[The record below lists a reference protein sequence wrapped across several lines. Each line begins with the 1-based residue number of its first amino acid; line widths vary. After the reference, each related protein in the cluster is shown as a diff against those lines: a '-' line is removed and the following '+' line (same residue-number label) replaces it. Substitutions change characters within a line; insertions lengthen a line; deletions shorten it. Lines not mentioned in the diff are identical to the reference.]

1 MTAVDQLTD
10 EAFAPFGRVIVR
22 PARESDAKG
31 DPWRWWAE
39 TAVLEPNDRGYAVGY
54 LEVEPGR
61 SGFDWAERH
70 LRSEELVIPVR
81 GELLLY
87 VGPPDQADQPARERF
102 RVFRV
107 TPGQAVVLGK
117 GVWHGAP
124 LAADG
129 PATALVLLL
138 ERTGREDTDLAAFDE
153 VPVEVETGQN

>member
-1 MTAVDQLTD
+1 MTATEPLTAD
-10 EAFAPFGRVIVR
+10 AFAPFGRVVDS
-22 PARESDAKG
+22 PEREPDSKG

-39 TAVLEPNDRGYAVGY
+39 TALLDTGDRRYAVGY

-61 SGFDWAERH
+61 LAFDWAERH
-70 LRSEELVIPVR
+70 MRSEELVIPVR

-87 VGPPDQADQPARERF
+87 AGPPEQGSEPARDRF

-107 TPGQAVVLGK
+107 RPGQAVVLGR

-129 PATALVLLL
+129 PASALVLLQ
-138 ERTGREDTDLAAFDE
+138 ERTGQEDTELVRFEE
-153 VPVEVETGQN
+153 VPVEADS